1 MPQKISRSKAKVLV
15 KSIKCFLLL
24 KLPFINFVNNIEV
37 ALGRCQKRKT
47 KRHLSCKA
55 LRRYFRVGTR
65 RMTFPT
71 PFSLRRYFREGTR
84 RVTLP
89 TPLPCDGIPMS
100 SSLILMMMVAEA

>member
-1 MPQKISRSKAKVLV
+1 LYK
-15 KSIKCFLLL
+15 
-24 KLPFINFVNNIEV
+24 FVNNIRV

-65 RMTFPT
+65 RMTLPT
-71 PFSLRRYFREGTR
+71 PFSLRWYFREGTR

-89 TPLPCDGIPMS
+89 TPLPCINRGAWCLVS
-100 SSLILMMMVAEA
+100 KVEY